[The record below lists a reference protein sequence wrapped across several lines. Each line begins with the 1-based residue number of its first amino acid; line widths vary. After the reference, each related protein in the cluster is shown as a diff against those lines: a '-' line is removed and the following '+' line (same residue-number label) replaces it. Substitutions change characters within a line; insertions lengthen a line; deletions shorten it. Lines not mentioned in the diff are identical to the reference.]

1 MNGTFALLIPILAI
15 SIGLVAVIGRQRIAE
30 QKLKLRHMQMTSVD
44 DAVHRATEVEIA
56 KLKERVAT
64 LERLV
69 TDDDR
74 RLSDEISRLR
84 PRDTNPG
91 A

>member
-1 MNGTFALLIPILAI
+1 MTETLALLIPILGI
-15 SIGLVAVIGRQRIAE
+15 SIGLVAVIGRQRLAE
-30 QKLKLRHMQMTSVD
+30 QKLKLRANEMNAVD
-44 DAVHRATEVEIA
+44 EAVHRATEIEIQ